1 MSTEEV
7 LEIENSEND
16 NKSEG
21 KGLQLLSGVQKNLTS
36 TENDIAEN
44 VNLNSVGL
52 KMNVDASNLPSFVK
66 INRPREDI
74 IFGPKQR
81 RW

>member
-7 LEIENSEND
+7 LEIENSENG
-16 NKSEG
+16 NKPERN
-21 KGLQLLSGVQKNLTS
+21 GLQLLSDVQKNLTS
-36 TENDIAEN
+36 TDNDFAEN
-44 VNLNSVGL
+44 VTLNSVSL

-81 RW
+81 R

>member
-7 LEIENSEND
+7 LEIENSENG
-16 NKSEG
+16 NKPERN
-21 KGLQLLSGVQKNLTS
+21 GLQLLSDVQNQLTS
-36 TENDIAEN
+36 TVNDFAEN
-44 VNLNSVGL
+44 VTLNSVSL

-81 RW
+81 R